1 MAEGIEEI
9 QRLLPIRF
17 PFLMVDRIVEFSEDS
32 VKALKNVTINEPFFA
47 GHFPN
52 EAVMP
57 ASLILEG
64 MAQTAGLLLSAL
76 TKGGTTAASKGYLVG
91 VDQARFRKKVVP
103 GDTLI
108 YEAHLIKRRENL
120 FKTQVTATV
129 NGETVAEAV
138 LLLAKSR

>member
-17 PFLMVDRIVEFSEDS
+17 PFLMVDRLIEIGEDS

-47 GHFPN
+47 GHFPS
-52 EAVMP
+52 EPVMP
-57 ASLILEG
+57 GSLILEG
-64 MAQTAGLLLSAL
+64 MAQTAGLLLGIL
-76 TKGGTTAASKGYLVG
+76 TKSPMGYLVG
-91 VDQARFRKKVVP
+91 VDGARFRKKVVP

-108 YEAHLIKRRENL
+108 YKAHLIKRRENL

-129 NGETVAEAV
+129 NGEKVAEAV
-138 LLLAKSR
+138 ILLAKGS

>member
-1 MAEGIEEI
+1 MADGIEEI

-17 PFLMVDRIVEFSEDS
+17 PFLMVDRLIEIGEDS

-52 EAVMP
+52 EPVMP
-57 ASLILEG
+57 GSLILEG

-76 TKGGTTAASKGYLVG
+76 TKSGTTAASKGYLVG
-91 VDQARFRKKVVP
+91 VDEARFRKKVVP
-103 GDTLI
+103 GDTVI
-108 YEAHLIKRRENL
+108 YEAHLIKQRENL
-120 FKTQVTATV
+120 FKTQVTAKV
-129 NGETVAEAV
+129 EGEKVAEAV